1 MKSRLYITVLSF
13 AVVAGVLSGCS
24 SATKDKQT
32 QLAELKT
39 QQAKL
44 AVEVRKLEGEIAK
57 ENPGA
62 ANEKSK
68 DVAVSQLALR
78 PFDYF
83 VQTQGAIEAVDNI
96 LVSAKTAG
104 IISQVFVK
112 EGDNVSKGQILAQID
127 NSIVLRNIEE
137 VKSGMDLANTVYQR
151 QKNLWDQK
159 IGTEVQYLQ
168 AKNNKESLEK
178 RLATLNEQLDM
189 SRIKSPIEG
198 SVDEVSLKI
207 GQNAAPGLPA
217 FRVISG
223 DKLKVKSN
231 VSESY
236 VTSIHKGDRVR
247 ISFSD
252 INKTIEARVT
262 FVGKSINQLSR
273 TFPVEVALPA
283 DDDFRSNM
291 IGVLRVIFHSEPAA
305 IVVPINLVQEING
318 QKVVYTAEMDG
329 AKLVA
334 RRNVVEVAGVFDNL
348 AQIKTGLKA
357 GDKII
362 TVGYQGLN
370 DGELVKI

>member
-39 QQAKL
+39 QQSKL